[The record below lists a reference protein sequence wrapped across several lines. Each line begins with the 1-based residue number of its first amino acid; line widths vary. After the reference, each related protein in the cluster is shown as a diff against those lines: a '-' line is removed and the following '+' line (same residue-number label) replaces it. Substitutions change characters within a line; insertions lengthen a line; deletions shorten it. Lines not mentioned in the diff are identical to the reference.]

1 MRSRPRHISFSE
13 AETQKLPLGCGAS
26 SSYSPSIPG
35 DLIRDM
41 IDASQTKPVPTRYSP
56 PAIGLHWLIAVLIFS
71 GYSLGL
77 FMVALPV
84 SAEKLR
90 YFSFHKWIGVSVFL
104 LALLRVLWR
113 ATHQPPA
120 LPEGARWEHAAA
132 HFTHWALYGLMLAI
146 PLSGWLHSS
155 AAGYTT
161 VYFGVLPL
169 PDLLQKN
176 LPLSEQLG
184 AVHGWLNYA
193 LIALL
198 LGHAGA
204 AILHHVARRDGV
216 LARML
221 PLSGAKTWA
230 NLAMLLAIAAFSLI
244 AVLFVSGESRDAA
257 SRPQQDAAQTQ
268 AVASASGEI
277 TAEFR
282 QMNVPVTGTF
292 TRFKPETL
300 SFDADAPEAARAIIV
315 VDAAS
320 FDIGDADYNA
330 EVRKAEWFDTAKFPE
345 ARFESSAVR
354 KLDATHFE
362 ATGELT
368 VKGKALPVT
377 VPFTVAQ
384 DGGATVY
391 TGEAKVS
398 RAAYGIGDDSWNDVL
413 DDAVIVRFRISV
425 AQP

>member
-1 MRSRPRHISFSE
+1 
-13 AETQKLPLGCGAS
+13 
-26 SSYSPSIPG
+26 
-35 DLIRDM
+35 
-41 IDASQTKPVPTRYSP
+41 
-56 PAIGLHWLIAVLIFS
+56 
-71 GYSLGL
+71 
-77 FMVALPV
+77 
-84 SAEKLR
+84 
-90 YFSFHKWIGVSVFL
+90 
-104 LALLRVLWR
+104 
-113 ATHQPPA
+113 
-120 LPEGARWEHAAA
+120 
-132 HFTHWALYGLMLAI
+132 
-146 PLSGWLHSS
+146 
-155 AAGYTT
+155 
-161 VYFGVLPL
+161 
-169 PDLLQKN
+169 
-176 LPLSEQLG
+176 
-184 AVHGWLNYA
+184 
-193 LIALL
+193 
-198 LGHAGA
+198 
-204 AILHHVARRDGV
+204 
-216 LARML
+216 
-221 PLSGAKTWA
+221 
-230 NLAMLLAIAAFSLI
+230 AAFSLI

>member
-1 MRSRPRHISFSE
+1 MRRHPRNISFSE
-13 AETQKLPLGCGAS
+13 EETQKLPLGCSAFA
-26 SSYSPSIPG
+26 SYSPSILG
-35 DLIRDM
+35 DSIRNM
-41 IDASQTKPVPTRYSP
+41 IDASPSKPAPTRYPP
-56 PAIGLHWLIAVLIFS
+56 PAITLHWLIAVLIFS
-71 GYSLGL
+71 GYALGL

-104 LALLRVLWR
+104 LTLLRVLWR
-113 ATHQPPA
+113 ATHRPPA

-132 HFTHWALYGLMLAI
+132 QFTHWALYALMFAI

-155 AAGYTT
+155 AAGYPT

-169 PDLLQKN
+169 PDLLDKN

-204 AILHHVARRDGV
+204 AILHHVVRRDGV

-221 PLSGAKTWA
+221 PRTGAKTWA
-230 NLAMLLAIAAFSLI
+230 MLTMLLAIAAFSLI
-244 AVLFVSGESRDAA
+244 AALFISAESGEAA
-257 SRPQQDAAQTQ
+257 SKPAQDAAQTQ
-268 AVASASGEI
+268 ALASASGEI

-282 QMNVPVTGTF
+282 QMNVPVTGSF

-300 SFDADAPEAARAIIV
+300 SFDADTPETAKAIIV
-315 VDAAS
+315 VDTAS

-354 KLDATHFE
+354 KLDDAHFE
-362 ATGELT
+362 ASGELT

-384 DGGATVY
+384 EGGATVY
-391 TGEAKVS
+391 TGEATVS

-413 DDAVIVRFRISV
+413 DDAVVVRFRISV

>member
-1 MRSRPRHISFSE
+1 
-13 AETQKLPLGCGAS
+13 
-26 SSYSPSIPG
+26 
-35 DLIRDM
+35 M
-41 IDASQTKPVPTRYSP
+41 IDASQTKPATNRYQS
-56 PAIGLHWLIAVLIFS
+56 PAIALHWFIAVLIFS
-71 GYSLGL
+71 GYALGL

-113 ATHQPPA
+113 ATHRPPA
-120 LPEGARWEHAAA
+120 LPEGPSWEHAAA
-132 HFTHWALYGLMLAI
+132 HLTHWALYVLMFAI

-169 PDLLQKN
+169 PDLLAKN

-204 AILHHVARRDGV
+204 AILHHIARRDGV

-221 PLSGAKTWA
+221 PISGAKAWT
-230 NLAMLLAIAAFSLI
+230 NLAMLFALAAFSLI
-244 AVLFVSGESRDAA
+244 AVLFVSGGSSDAA
-257 SRPQQDAAQTQ
+257 SKPKQDAAQTQ

-282 QMNVPVTGTF
+282 QMNVPVSGTF
-292 TRFKPETL
+292 TRFTPETL
-300 SFDADAPEAARAIIV
+300 SFDVNAPEDAKAVIV

-354 KLDATHFE
+354 KIDATHFE

-368 VKGKALPVT
+368 VKGKALPAV
-377 VPFTVAQ
+377 VPFTVTQ
-384 DGGATVY
+384 EGGATVY
-391 TGEAKVS
+391 TGETKVS
-398 RAAYGIGDDSWNDVL
+398 RAAYVIGDDSWNDVL